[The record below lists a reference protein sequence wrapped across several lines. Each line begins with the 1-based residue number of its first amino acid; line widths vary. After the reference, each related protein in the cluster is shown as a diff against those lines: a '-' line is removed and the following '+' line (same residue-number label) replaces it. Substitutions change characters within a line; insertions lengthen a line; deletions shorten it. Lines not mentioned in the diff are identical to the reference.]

1 MSEPTQIPERDTQHA
16 NIPSDALS
24 SDASPVTKT
33 SPASIEL
40 VDRTEALAVSEHIP
54 DSVPAPHTPNEPT
67 AAASAASVSTTQ
79 PVEDEELYNVKSI
92 WFPPILSV
100 AQPERRQRFI
110 VLQYRNGPCSLLAL
124 INLLLLK
131 GKIALPTRYQR
142 QVPVRDYASR
152 RMDLM

>member
-1 MSEPTQIPERDTQHA
+1 MSEPIQIPECDTQHA

-24 SDASPVTKT
+24 SDVSPDSKT

-40 VDRTEALAVSEHIP
+40 VNRTEALTVSGGIP
-54 DSVPAPHTPNEPT
+54 DSSSAIHTPNEPT
-67 AAASAASVSTTQ
+67 AAVSAACMSPTQ

-100 AQPERRQRFI
+100 AQPERHQRCI

-124 INLLLLK
+124 INLLLLS
-131 GKIALPTRYQR
+131 GKIALPPRYQR
-142 QVPVRDYASR
+142 QVPVRDHTS
-152 RMDLM
+152 